1 MAFNGTDNNTVSN
14 EQLGVFT
21 GYLRRPSTT
30 QTGMTAQFFGPN
42 GQEADM
48 IATLSLSKFQDLE
61 VYVSVYLIKD
71 ANGQLMKE
79 NNKYPLISSFL
90 CYIRRPTSSKHNSE
104 AGMTANFY
112 APNGPGAD
120 SMTALCYSDL
130 VDSLVFVDIRG
141 SLAIKNKEVIDE
153 ENMEFIDDN
162 YSNVIT
168 THEMKLIKKNEK
180 KFKKM
185 NELILNGEFLTR
197 QNVVS
202 ALSPN
207 AETFKDWLI
216 ANHGCIAPTE
226 RPCMNDSTIVE
237 VDFVFKPHNY
247 LPCCSEHK
255 GLFSDLTHLDQH
267 KRFYE
272 LKHRLLLREW
282 AWSIMKERFSLDG
295 VSEPDPARIIAWA
308 LSKKLETY
316 LPEKYKAAA

>member
-1 MAFNGTDNNTVSN
+1 MAFTGNEQQPINN

-48 IATLSLSKFQDLE
+48 IATLALSKFQDLE
-61 VYVSVYLIKD
+61 VFVSIYLIKD
-71 ANGQLMKE
+71 ANGQLMKD
-79 NNKYPLISSFL
+79 NGKYPVISSFL
-90 CYIRRPTSSKHNSE
+90 CYIRRPTSSKHNSD
-104 AGMTANFY
+104 AGMVANFY
-112 APNGPGAD
+112 APNGHGAD
-120 SMTALCYSDL
+120 AMTKLCFSDL

-141 SLAIKNKEVIDE
+141 SLALKDKEIIDE
-153 ENMEFIDDN
+153 ENIEFIDDN

-185 NELILNGEFLTR
+185 NEIILNGEFLTR
-197 QNVVS
+197 QDVVS
-202 ALSPN
+202 ALSRSP
-207 AETFKDWLI
+207 ESFKEWLT
-216 ANHGCIAPTE
+216 ANHACIAPTE
-226 RPCMNDSTIVE
+226 RPCLNDSNTVE
-237 VDFVFKPHNY
+237 IDFVFKPHNY
-247 LPCCSEHK
+247 LPCCDQHK
-255 GLFSDLTHLDQH
+255 KLFSDLDHLEQY

-282 AWSIMKERFSLDG
+282 AWSVMKERFSLDG
-295 VSEPDPARIIAWA
+295 TSEPDPARIIAWA
-308 LSKKLETY
+308 DSKKLINY

>member
-1 MAFNGTDNNTVSN
+1 MAFNGNEKQSVSN

-48 IATLSLSKFQDLE
+48 IATLALSKFQDIE
-61 VYVSVYLIKD
+61 VFVSVYLIKD
-71 ANGQLMKE
+71 SNGQLMK
-79 NNKYPLISSFL
+79 NNGKYPVITSFL
-90 CYIRRPTSSKHNSE
+90 AYIRRPTNSKHNSE
-104 AGMTANFY
+104 AGMLANFY

-120 SMTALCYSDL
+120 AMTPLCMSDL

-141 SLAIKNKEVIDE
+141 SLALKDKEVIDE
-153 ENMEFIDDN
+153 ENIDFIDEN

-168 THEMKLIKKNEK
+168 SHEMKLIKKNEK

-185 NELILNGEFLTR
+185 NEIILTGEFLTR
-197 QNVVS
+197 QDVVS
-202 ALSPN
+202 SLSKSP
-207 AETFKDWLI
+207 EDFKEWLTDHH
-216 ANHGCIAPTE
+216 ACVAPME
-226 RPCMNDSTIVE
+226 RPCLNDSDVVE

-247 LPCCSEHK
+247 LPCCQEHK
-255 GLFSDLTHLDQH
+255 ALFSDLTHIENH

-272 LKHRLLLREW
+272 MKHRLLLREW
-282 AWSIMKERFSLDG
+282 AWSIMVERFSLDG
-295 VSEPDPARIIAWA
+295 HSEPDPARIISWA
-308 LSKKLETY
+308 ESKNLSKY